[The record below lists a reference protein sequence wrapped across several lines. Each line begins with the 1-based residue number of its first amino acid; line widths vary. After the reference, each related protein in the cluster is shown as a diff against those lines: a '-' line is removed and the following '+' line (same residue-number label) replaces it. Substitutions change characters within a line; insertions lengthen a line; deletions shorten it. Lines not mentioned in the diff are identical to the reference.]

1 VFAIGKRELDA
12 ITTGMFAEVLADV
25 ECGKER
31 IGVHSGDVQPRN
43 ERLWRRLT
51 SAKDEVQIEEARRV
65 RSGEMHHQN
74 GDCGQSGEIVWM
86 SKLG

>member
-12 ITTGMFAEVLADV
+12 ITTGMLAEVLADV
-25 ECGKER
+25 ECGQER
-31 IGVHSGDVQPRN
+31 IGVHSGYGQPEN
-43 ERLWRRLT
+43 ERLWGRLT
-51 SAKDEVQIEEARRV
+51 SAKDKVQIEEARRV

-74 GDCGQSGEIVWM
+74 GDCGQSGEMVQM

>member
-51 SAKDEVQIEEARRV
+51 SAKDKVQIEEARRV

-74 GDCGQSGEIVWM
+74 GDCGQSGEMVWM